1 MWSNIFLAFQKKEA
15 WCRDC
20 MNTFIVILRK
30 VFYLSCEKKPFYF
43 IQFVLTTALFSI
55 GLLLLT
61 RYLLVNEPAKNPSI
75 ILFILCYLVAIVIA
89 LIVGY
94 IQSIKKVW
102 VWRGIYAIA
111 MQQYLS
117 FIILHLI
124 ILMIIKI
131 PFN

>member
-1 MWSNIFLAFQKKEA
+1 
-15 WCRDC
+15 